1 MLAGPMEGGSGFE
14 EHERRR
20 RSNAGTSGGL
30 CPVASAICQAEVRSD
45 RAPHRGARDSTNP
58 RCGCG
63 PGTNA
68 ARFDAADY
76 VGVDI
81 NGDYL
86 AIARSKYRGRFVQA
100 DLARA
105 DLAPLGTFDVILVNS
120 FLHHLDDDAVHRV
133 LTELAQLLDPA
144 GKVHILELRPSRRSV
159 HYEDHGK
166 ASRNRGRSARPLA
179 AWRDLFEAHFEGQAV
194 GGSTLGR
201 LWAMLLFQGK
211 ARR

>member
-1 MLAGPMEGGSGFE
+1 MRGVVDRMLEHPAVYALWQAPFAKRKFAPIERHIAG
-14 EHERRR
+14 HAIRRI
-20 RSNAGTSGGL
+20 L
-30 CPVASAICQAEVRSD
+30 DV
-45 RAPHRGARDSTNP
+45 
-58 RCGCG
+58 GCG

-133 LTELAQLLDPA
+133 LTGLARLLDPA
-144 GKVHILELRPSRRSV
+144 GKVHILELVLPA
-159 HYEDHGK
+159 E
-166 ASRNRGRSARPLA
+166 ASITRIMAKLDRGRYARPLA
-179 AWRDLFEAHFEGQAV
+179 AWRDLFEAHFEGQALEPY
-194 GGSTLGR
+194 TLGR
-201 LWAMLLFQGK
+201 LWAMVYFQGK
-211 ARR
+211 ARL